1 MAIAAEETA
10 RRTRERGV
18 AVTPQEIRDYLGEL
32 AARGRGGE
40 TVQMYRN
47 RLLALYEFL
56 PPDKRVDRAALE
68 AWRNSLLERGYS
80 PGTVNTHLSAAN
92 GLLDYLDRR
101 DLQLTGRLSVHP
113 EAQPELT
120 RAEYL
125 RMLSAARVLGRE
137 RAYLLVKVFALTGLR
152 VGELPD
158 LTAEAVAAGRVR
170 HTSGGETGQVLI
182 PACLRRELADYL
194 ARQGIRA
201 GPVFRSRTGRPLRR
215 TQVTAEIQ
223 TLSWDARVDRRTGN
237 PRCLRNLYQA
247 AWHRIAQELR
257 ALAET
262 SYERMLDA
270 EQSAVGWEDRPAPA
284 PDHGSTHTEGDCE

>member
-1 MAIAAEETA
+1 MEAVVRRAPRRDEESSAE
-10 RRTRERGV
+10 
-18 AVTPQEIRDYLGEL
+18 VTVRDIQGYLEDL

-125 RMLSAARVLGRE
+125 RMLSVARALGRE
-137 RAYLLVKVFALTGLR
+137 RVYLMIKVFALTGLR

-158 LTAEAVAAGRVR
+158 LTAEAVAVGRVR
-170 HTSGGETGQVLI
+170 HTSDGETEQVLI
-182 PACLRRELADYL
+182 PACLRRELMDYL
-194 ARQGIRA
+194 DRQGIRA
-201 GPVFRSRTGRPLRR
+201 GPVFRSRNGRPLRR
-215 TQVTAEIQ
+215 TQVSGEIQ
-223 TLSWDARVDRRTGN
+223 TLCRDAQVDERKGN
-237 PRCLRNLYQA
+237 PRSLRNLYQTV
-247 AWHRIAQELR
+247 WQEITR
-257 ALAET
+257 EVRTLAEA

-270 EQSAVGWEDRPAPA
+270 EQSAVGWEGAGTAPQRP
-284 PDHGSTHTEGDCE
+284 DI

>member
-1 MAIAAEETA
+1 MEAVVRRAPRRDEENSA
-10 RRTRERGV
+10 Q
-18 AVTPQEIRDYLGEL
+18 VTVRDIQGYLEDL
-32 AARGRGGE
+32 IARGRGGE

-101 DLQLTGRLSVHP
+101 DLQLTDRLSVHP

-125 RMLSAARVLGRE
+125 RMLSVARALGRE
-137 RAYLLVKVFALTGLR
+137 RVYLMIKVFALTGLR

-170 HTSGGETGQVLI
+170 HTSDGETEQVLI
-182 PACLRRELADYL
+182 PACLRRELMDYL
-194 ARQGIRA
+194 DRQGIRA
-201 GPVFRSRTGRPLRR
+201 GPVFRSRNGRPLRR
-215 TQVTAEIQ
+215 TQVSGEIQ
-223 TLSWDARVDRRTGN
+223 TLCRDAQVDERKGN
-237 PRCLRNLYQA
+237 PRSLRNLYQTV
-247 AWHRIAQELR
+247 WQEITR
-257 ALAET
+257 EVRTLAEA

-270 EQSAVGWEDRPAPA
+270 EQSAVGWEGAGTAPQRP
-284 PDHGSTHTEGDCE
+284 DI

>member
-1 MAIAAEETA
+1 MEAVVRRAPRRDEESSAE
-10 RRTRERGV
+10 
-18 AVTPQEIRDYLGEL
+18 VTVRDIQGYLEDL

-101 DLQLTGRLSVHP
+101 DLQLTDRLSVHP

-125 RMLSAARVLGRE
+125 RMLSVARALDRE
-137 RAYLLVKVFALTGLR
+137 RVYLMIKVFALTGLR

-170 HTSGGETGQVLI
+170 HTSDGETEQVLI

-194 ARQGIRA
+194 DRQGIRA
-201 GPVFRSRTGRPLRR
+201 GPVFRSRNGRPLRR
-215 TQVTAEIQ
+215 TQVSGEIQ
-223 TLSWDARVDRRTGN
+223 TLCRDAQVDERKGN
-237 PRCLRNLYQA
+237 PRSLRNLYQA
-247 AWHRIAQELR
+247 TWAELESGIR
-257 ALAET
+257 LLAEQ
-262 SYERMLDA
+262 SYERMLDT
-270 EQSAVGWEDRPAPA
+270 EQLAAGWE
-284 PDHGSTHTEGDCE
+284 TT